1 MNRHARR
8 SQAAQAPKLPAAVD
22 VSKALSTI
30 QSLQELSSVVE
41 RLNLFL
47 SEADKLEV
55 RLADAQSAVQAAQT
69 ENTLLRGALETQ
81 RQTFLRMFAQGMG
94 ISLEDVLSMEQ
105 AIQGQLAD
113 ANTSS
118 ESVEPVIRETD
129 PGT

>member
-8 SQAAQAPKLPAAVD
+8 GQAAQPQLPAD

-55 RLADAQSAVQAAQT
+55 RLAEAQAAVQSAQA
-69 ENTLLRGALETQ
+69 ENSLLRSTLETQ

-105 AIQGQLAD
+105 AIQGQLTD

-118 ESVEPVIRETD
+118 EPVEPAARETD